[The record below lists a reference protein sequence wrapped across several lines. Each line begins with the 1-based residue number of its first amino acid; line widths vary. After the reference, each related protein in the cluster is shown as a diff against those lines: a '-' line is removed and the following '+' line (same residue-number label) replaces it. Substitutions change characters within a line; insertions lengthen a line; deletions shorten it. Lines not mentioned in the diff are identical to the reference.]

1 MAIQY
6 LRITFQKLLPRRGAQ
21 WLFAYLRRADVR
33 DQHANRWVR
42 FSGIKPDLVHE
53 HVLLPDDASPEMDNP
68 AELAR
73 AIDRA
78 EGRLLRKTRNR
89 KRWPQLGATFV
100 AALPPDSQVS
110 YDEAIELTDRLA
122 RRIRDGLPIP
132 IFCAIHDPARD
143 PSRRSS
149 PNRHAHL
156 VAPLRGMDRF
166 GFLRTKLRNVF
177 ARPRTSQQN
186 ADPTYIAE
194 AVNWPRLH
202 RELQTLFFL
211 ERGLDLIVDPPLLI
225 GNRHWSETVW
235 REEPERIEADREAV
249 RHKNRELLFGDPA
262 VLVDRLLRG
271 RSVMPIAELHRFLA
285 LFIDNEGD
293 RTSRLEQILTDPGVA
308 TFAVHAQDRRP
319 SRISTSA
326 IQKFV
331 QTAVEI
337 IRAQRRGVDAP
348 RIVVISGVD
357 REVVTADLARE
368 IGLQPE
374 RALFLIGEVESD
386 CAALKDRLEDRRP
399 QLSTIEYQLGDSF
412 NPFRLDGP
420 RIEFKKDDLVVL
432 PRSEKTDDLAVAELI
447 IACAERDAY
456 LLVGYDQGRQEGIVS
471 NRLAAF
477 MAESLG
483 VPAIHQPDLRD
494 AERHLKCGWPALAI
508 EMLSRAG
515 ILEFGPMHDGEA
527 HSFDF
532 LVSDDQHRI
541 VMANQNSN
549 PGEGMLEHGPDW
561 FSPGDWIV
569 FTKTDYGDDLL
580 PKFPPIPPTLREN
593 RLAQFIGILP
603 EGRRILISH
612 AREDL
617 EEIDLKRFPNLRK
630 AAAISIRQAY
640 YAPANTRLKIEL
652 TKSRYAWTSLLL
664 AVKRATTSKLRVDPS
679 VARDANELLS
689 VVRRS
694 IPAALSSELGALADP
709 EAELAH
715 MLKQPPI
722 AAPSHSPLSQIELE
736 EFPVPSNAPENRRLD
751 DWSTYAPM
759 EASRRNAASAEPIQ
773 TQIPREMLHERI
785 WEMLA
790 STAGG
795 QEVIN
800 ELERSAGSQK
810 REETFDRL
818 IELYSGKPMEA
829 LVRACMN
836 PREKPHPDRPDEE
849 EIDEPL
855 DLMNDRPR
863 EWSATE
869 LEQFRYDIR
878 TFRWQFNKWSID
890 LAQMPDIEEPE
901 GP

>member
-1 MAIQY
+1 
-6 LRITFQKLLPRRGAQ
+6 
-21 WLFAYLRRADVR
+21 
-33 DQHANRWVR
+33 VR

-53 HVLLPDDASPEMDNP
+53 DVLLPDDASPEMDNP

-78 EGRLLRKTRNR
+78 EGRLLRKRRNR

-132 IFCAIHDPARD
+132 IFYAIHDPARD

-186 ADPTYIAE
+186 DDPTYIAE

-211 ERGLDLIVDPPLLI
+211 ERGLDLVVDPPLPI

-235 REEPERIEADREAV
+235 REEPERVEADREAV

-262 VLVDRLLRG
+262 VLVERLLRG
-271 RSVMPIAELHRFLA
+271 RSIMPIGELHRFLA
-285 LFIDNEGD
+285 SFIDNEGD
-293 RTSRLEQILTDPGVA
+293 RTGRLEQILSDPRVA
-308 TFAVHAQDRRP
+308 TFAAHPQDRRP

-326 IQKFV
+326 IQEFM
-331 QTAVEI
+331 QTAVRI
-337 IRAQRRGVDAP
+337 IHAQRRSVDDP
-348 RIVVISGVD
+348 RIVVMSGVD
-357 REVVTADLARE
+357 REAVTADLARE
-368 IGLQPE
+368 IRRQPE
-374 RALFLIGEVESD
+374 RALFLIGEIESD
-386 CAALKDRLEDRRP
+386 CAALRDRLEDRGP
-399 QLSTIEYQLGDSF
+399 QLSTIEYQLSDSF
-412 NPFRLDGP
+412 NPYRPDGP

-447 IACAERDAY
+447 NACAERGAY
-456 LLVGYDQGRQEGIVS
+456 LFVGYDQSRQEGIVS

-483 VPAIHQPDLRD
+483 APVSHPVDLRD
-494 AERHLKCGWPALAI
+494 AERHLKCGWPAHAI

-515 ILEFGPMHDGEA
+515 LLEFEPTQDDEA
-527 HSFDF
+527 RTFDF
-532 LVSDDQHRI
+532 LVSDDRYRI
-541 VMANQNSN
+541 AITNQNSN
-549 PGEGMLEHGPDW
+549 PDVGMLEHGPDW
-561 FSPGDWIV
+561 FNPGDWV
-569 FTKTDYGDDLL
+569 TFTKTDYGDDRP
-580 PKFPPIPPTLREN
+580 PKFPPISPTVREN

-603 EGRRILISH
+603 EGHRILISH
-612 AREDL
+612 MEDGL
-617 EEIDLKRFPNLRK
+617 QEIDLKRFPHIRR

-652 TKSRYAWTSLLL
+652 TKSRYAWALLLL
-664 AVKRATTSKLRVDPS
+664 AVRRAATSKLRVDPS
-679 VARDANELLS
+679 VARDASELLS

-694 IPAALSSELGALADP
+694 IPSALSSELGALTDP
-709 EAELAH
+709 EAELTRI
-715 MLKQPPI
+715 LEQSPVPVR
-722 AAPSHSPLSQIELE
+722 SHSLGLQIEIE
-736 EFPVPSNAPENRRLD
+736 EFPVPSGAAHSEGSTHVFPET
-751 DWSTYAPM
+751 W
-759 EASRRNAASAEPIQ
+759 RRNVAWAEPIA
-773 TQIPREMLHERI
+773 TQIPREVLHEQI
-785 WEMLA
+785 WEILA
-790 STAGG
+790 STTGG
-795 QEVIN
+795 KDIVNQ
-800 ELERSAGSQK
+800 LERWAASQTTD
-810 REETFDRL
+810 EIFERL
-818 IELYSGKPMEA
+818 VALYRGKPMEEV
-829 LVRACMN
+829 VRAFMN
-836 PREKPHPDRPDEE
+836 PREQAPPRDRPDEE

-855 DLMNDRPR
+855 DLVNSRPR
-863 EWSATE
+863 EWSAFE

-878 TFRWQFNKWSID
+878 TFHWQFTKWTID
-890 LAQMPDIEEPE
+890 LAQMPNIEEPE
-901 GP
+901 GPPTP